1 MKRIIDKNY
10 KLRSGLAVAGGGL
23 ALLTATLGAAPFA
36 YNSGDLILGFRQVGG
51 PAPTWS

>member
-1 MKRIIDKNY
+1 MKKIIDEHY

-36 YNSGDLILGFRQVGG
+36 YNSGDLILGFRQKIGRAHV
-51 PAPTWS
+51 